1 MSGTLTLGQAAFM
14 GDLQALRRELAKGPV
29 IDEYDNH
36 GLTLLHK
43 LCGGP
48 PRHGFDASEY
58 NRLAC
63 FHLLIEAGADPT
75 KRTGAGNWFPLLYAA
90 EHAHAEL
97 VAALLATS
105 AQSDLNQATTFLL
118 QTPLHCA
125 CRSRSPS
132 TVECVASLLS
142 RGAAV
147 NARDRNGSTPLDY
160 ATSHRE
166 RRLYPVL
173 LRAGAALPEPGTDQ
187 WERTIGY
194 DRLDGLQVH
203 FLYLRKVA
211 AAGGYRNYARDHL
224 NALSATFAP
233 KLSHRLPPEMVRRV
247 VEYAFDVGGH

>member
-29 IDEYDNH
+29 IDEYDHH

-90 EHAHAEL
+90 EHAHTEL

-105 AQSDLNQATTFLL
+105 AQSDLN
-118 QTPLHCA
+118 H
-125 CRSRSPS
+125 
-132 TVECVASLLS
+132 E
-142 RGAAV
+142 
-147 NARDRNGSTPLDY
+147 
-160 ATSHRE
+160 
-166 RRLYPVL
+166 
-173 LRAGAALPEPGTDQ
+173 
-187 WERTIGY
+187 
-194 DRLDGLQVH
+194 
-203 FLYLRKVA
+203 
-211 AAGGYRNYARDHL
+211 RDHL
-224 NALSATFAP
+224 NSLADIFSP
-233 KLSHRLPPEMVRRV
+233 KFSCRGLPPEMVRRI